1 MQKAKRIDLGDGSLL
16 KKREQDS
23 VTSVEKVYSKRCF
36 IFSYTLQ
43 LDASNIDIVGEIFYK
58 SIYIYTL
65 QLFSRDT
72 VQFQRQTRET
82 RTQ

>member
-43 LDASNIDIVGEIFYK
+43 LDASNIDIVGRNI
-58 SIYIYTL
+58 L
-65 QLFSRDT
+65 
-72 VQFQRQTRET
+72 
-82 RTQ
+82 

>member
-1 MQKAKRIDLGDGSLL
+1 MNHQIKLTVQMQKAKRIDLGDGSLL

-43 LDASNIDIVGEIFYK
+43 LDASNIDIVGRNI
-58 SIYIYTL
+58 L
-65 QLFSRDT
+65 
-72 VQFQRQTRET
+72 
-82 RTQ
+82 